1 MSGRRRHGD
10 DLVLMLVGMIVLF
23 GGFVAWILFA
33 ANADV
38 PRSHALAERQAI
50 ERSADD
56 VSWLVL
62 KDAARRHLAAVRS
75 DAATLPD
82 AELGSALLDYSQ
94 NGRWFFRTPRKD
106 PTERLAA
113 LKTAAAALDDP
124 ADPVRCHHHDRTKD
138 DPRCETYMKALTA
151 VFGRDL

>member
-1 MSGRRRHGD
+1 MERSPRHGD
-10 DLVLMLVGMIVLF
+10 QLALMLIALIVIF
-23 GGFVAWILFA
+23 GGFVVWIVIA
-33 ANADV
+33 TRADA
-38 PRSHALAERQAI
+38 PRNRALERRQAI
-50 ERSADD
+50 ERIADD
-56 VSWLVL
+56 VSWLIL

-113 LKTAAAALDDP
+113 LRRAAAALDDP
-124 ADPVRCHHHDRTKD
+124 TGPVRCHHSIRTKD

>member
-1 MSGRRRHGD
+1 
-10 DLVLMLVGMIVLF
+10 MLVGMIVLF

-33 ANADV
+33 ANAV
-38 PRSHALAERQAI
+38 
-50 ERSADD
+50 
-56 VSWLVL
+56 
-62 KDAARRHLAAVRS
+62 
-75 DAATLPD
+75 
-82 AELGSALLDYSQ
+82 
-94 NGRWFFRTPRKD
+94 FRTPRKD